1 MGRSLTDANDFRLKK
16 QTAHL
21 AGLARRRAW
30 EQAAAGLFRLRGAGL
45 DAVAIGTA
53 ISACR
58 GQWLMAL
65 ALSKVLIDS
74 SIEADVVSATSV
86 ISACERGHAWQ
97 GAVLIS
103 QNMMHFSLPPDT
115 VSRGATLSACEKG
128 CQWTLAFQIG
138 SSICSSAPTN
148 SHVHNSC
155 LSAGARATEWK
166 TVLQMMQTLC
176 QKRGQLDVLSY
187 SSTLHSFDV
196 GLRWQHSLHVFSHM
210 QTDGPQPNVV
220 TASSAISAASAF
232 PRGGAWA
239 LQALMQL
246 GTSRLQAN
254 TICCNAAVS
263 ACAASSLWAESL
275 QVFDGMLCRGPIPS
289 MVTHGALMAVVEGV
303 GKWLDVLHLLAS
315 GQRLGLQP
323 TLVTCATSLAAC
335 RYGRWAWTRA
345 VQLFASHFEGS
356 GPCGPWP
363 TLVVANAFLGALS
376 TFGQWRTVAK
386 VLEDLCMWRLR
397 PDHHTLASAASALSR
412 DTDVWMQ
419 TVSLLQNFGMQ
430 PDYSSLETLLSICEW
445 QPLSCSLQQ
454 HARWPKCRLP
464 LAVLKFEKRAI
475 ATKKKGVGA
484 GHRLQFAL
492 CSPMTEPTREAALLQ
507 ESRPD
512 AFEPWGPF
520 CKKELKGMWA
530 LGWPIAVSMFC
541 RFAMFSMD
549 SACVGHLNRP
559 LAESHFLLKS
569 AWATPD
575 AETPGLP
582 TVAYH
587 LLQLEDAVESSEMHT
602 EAGETL
608 PDDSYSPK
616 EYLAASTLSD
626 MITNFLTTPLLAMAF
641 GLNPLIAQSVG
652 SGNLKMV
659 GTWLKLSFFCVTLGT
674 IPFITGFF
682 FVDEILT
689 SLRFDP
695 DVCYLAGVYAR
706 YNSIWVL
713 PNSWYVTMRMYFQ
726 AQGKPRPA
734 MYFGL
739 IFLFVNA
746 LFLWLLVFGG
756 PENGNWWHVGGL
768 GFIGAAL
775 SISCSRIVQSFFY
788 WLYMFVIKKAHA
800 PTWPGMG
807 CDFLQ
812 RKYLKPYF
820 AQVLPQVGTMLLQ
833 FLISQSTTLLVGKLG
848 KLQVSSSSAAAQ
860 ATVPITVCLLITFSS
875 MTAIRVGMKLGKG
888 LGKEAAQTAWLCLGT
903 QAALTV
909 LFAAVALPLRKEF
922 MSLMTNDPQI
932 RQLASELLVP
942 ITLNFLFAGAVSTVN
957 GGILAS
963 QGRTYLSAVMVMLF
977 ELPLSLGTIAI
988 LVLAFHVDVHVVY
1001 WVQAGVTFVE
1011 AVIVLLII
1019 SRSDWDKYAEDAR
1032 ARNQITRQ
1040 ASGQDDSAEA
1050 QTAIQQ
1056 TDVDAFL
1063 PVESAQDVQVY
1074 SSECANA
1081 VRGFPPSELVDL
1093 QAGDNCVICQHELKR
1108 GDATRPLP
1116 CGHSSWHD
1124 ECFLQWL
1131 TEQPSCPICRAMVG
1145 EDGVNTRIF
1154 PEVVLSERVAD
1165 LQSQVEALGHLWQLQ
1180 ALQAH
1185 LQRVVL
1191 LESERQSLEL
1201 QLILSF
1207 EELASSGQR
1216 LAEIHGEF
1224 IRTWRCQRCRLRFMS

>member
-1 MGRSLTDANDFRLKK
+1 
-16 QTAHL
+16 
-21 AGLARRRAW
+21 
-30 EQAAAGLFRLRGAGL
+30 
-45 DAVAIGTA
+45 
-53 ISACR
+53 
-58 GQWLMAL
+58 MA
-65 ALSKVLIDS
+65 D
-74 SIEADVVSATSV
+74 
-86 ISACERGHAWQ
+86 
-97 GAVLIS
+97 
-103 QNMMHFSLPPDT
+103 
-115 VSRGATLSACEKG
+115 
-128 CQWTLAFQIG
+128 
-138 SSICSSAPTN
+138 
-148 SHVHNSC
+148 
-155 LSAGARATEWK
+155 
-166 TVLQMMQTLC
+166 
-176 QKRGQLDVLSY
+176 
-187 SSTLHSFDV
+187 
-196 GLRWQHSLHVFSHM
+196 
-210 QTDGPQPNVV
+210 
-220 TASSAISAASAF
+220 
-232 PRGGAWA
+232 
-239 LQALMQL
+239 
-246 GTSRLQAN
+246 
-254 TICCNAAVS
+254 
-263 ACAASSLWAESL
+263 
-275 QVFDGMLCRGPIPS
+275 
-289 MVTHGALMAVVEGV
+289 
-303 GKWLDVLHLLAS
+303 
-315 GQRLGLQP
+315 
-323 TLVTCATSLAAC
+323 
-335 RYGRWAWTRA
+335 
-345 VQLFASHFEGS
+345 
-356 GPCGPWP
+356 
-363 TLVVANAFLGALS
+363 
-376 TFGQWRTVAK
+376 
-386 VLEDLCMWRLR
+386 
-397 PDHHTLASAASALSR
+397 
-412 DTDVWMQ
+412 
-419 TVSLLQNFGMQ
+419 
-430 PDYSSLETLLSICEW
+430 
-445 QPLSCSLQQ
+445 
-454 HARWPKCRLP
+454 
-464 LAVLKFEKRAI
+464 
-475 ATKKKGVGA
+475 
-484 GHRLQFAL
+484 
-492 CSPMTEPTREAALLQ
+492 EPTREAALLQ
-507 ESRPD
+507 ESSRPD
-512 AFEPWGPF
+512 GFEPWGPF
-520 CKKELKGMWA
+520 CRKELKGMWA

-569 AWATPD
+569 AGANPD
-575 AETPGLP
+575 AEIPGLP
-582 TVAYH
+582 TAAYH
-587 LLQLEDAVESSEMHT
+587 LLQLEDALESSEMGT
-602 EAGETL
+602 EAGT
-608 PDDSYSPK
+608 DDSYSPK

-682 FVDEILT
+682 FVDEIL
-689 SLRFDP
+689 SALRFDP

-756 PENGNWWHVGGL
+756 PENGQWWHVGGL

-788 WLYMFVIKKAHA
+788 WLYMFVITKAHA

-812 RKYLKPYF
+812 RKYLRPYF

-888 LGKEAAQTAWLCLGT
+888 AAKEAAQTAWLCLGT
-903 QAALTV
+903 QAALTA

-1032 ARNQITRQ
+1032 RQ
-1040 ASGQDDSAEA
+1040 HGRTVLNIGSIGTFAEGQPRAKIMSMLLAFVRRPSAHRPSLSSQAAPPSKAVTTGAAFYQPEA
-1050 QTAIQQ
+1050 TK
-1056 TDVDAFL
+1056 
-1063 PVESAQDVQVY
+1063 VESAQDVQVY

-1081 VRGFPPSELVDL
+1081 VQGLPPSAPVDL
-1093 QAGDNCVICQHELKR
+1093 QAGDTCVICQHELRR

-1124 ECFLQWL
+1124 DCFLQWL

-1145 EDGVNTRIF
+1145 EDTGVTGGGVIF
-1154 PEVVLSERVAD
+1154 PEVVALSERVAD
-1165 LQSQVEALGHLWQLQ
+1165 LQSQVEALHLQWQLQ

-1185 LQRVVL
+1185 LLQRAVL
-1191 LESERQSLEL
+1191 LESERQRLER
-1201 QLILSF
+1201 QLMLSF
-1207 EELASSGQR
+1207 EELASSGRQ

-1224 IRTWRCQRCRLRFMS
+1224 IRRWRYQRCRLRCVSVPLHTRHTRPGRIAELESSTPSFDLASSCDSSACSGPDCRGVSHSEEITEEAQSILARLRNAVMRTPLPGAHVFRALAGRSGRMGPAQAARVLQHLESAVSYEALARAFVMLDVDGSGFIEESDWMFALQLPRPLAATSIA